1 MSKVHVNYSDFNSN
15 IIENVSMSLFGDTL
29 FEVDINNNEIN
40 NIALSMKD
48 EITSNVEVRGSIDLN
63 ALNSLLKVLST
74 VKKQLERTEIV

>member
-29 FEVDINNNEIN
+29 FEVDINNNEVN
-40 NIALSMKD
+40 NIVLSMKD
-48 EITSNVEVRGSIDLN
+48 EITSNVEVHGSIDLN

-74 VKKQLERTEIV
+74 VKKQLERTE